1 MTEKKTTKATGPI
14 TFELVPEA
22 ELPATK
28 EVSQIE
34 SMRSEIAAFMAPE
47 LEAEIDKTI
56 EDAKTIVAVTD
67 AAGVAV
73 AKASAT
79 ALQKARTQKVEAP
92 HKKFKAPITAIGS
105 TLDARKRDLSKK
117 LEAEEARV
125 RGLISK
131 FEQAEEEKRQEAL
144 RLHREKVTGRINDAI
159 KAGVQVDADFA
170 DLASDAEWD
179 SALCKAVEE
188 KAKADEV
195 RLMVV
200 RAATQGFVLPVEDIE
215 HMDLLIAAGELADRE
230 AGLMLWLGAAA
241 ENRRKQEAA
250 LRTERRMA
258 QCEELGI
265 EVAASIIRKASD
277 DEWDAVVAAAQ
288 TPAVASTE
296 ALEPVAPAAAVSAPA
311 GLPVD
316 APAPVVTS
324 EPPAP
329 ADTDERLANAP
340 AMEVL
345 RKLSEFGKKHCAQK
359 GELRTDFV
367 EIFQAMR
374 SYVEAL

>member
-1 MTEKKTTKATGPI
+1 MKKESKAI

-47 LEAEIDKTI
+47 LEAEIDKII

-67 AAGVAV
+67 EAGAAI

-92 HKKFKAPITAIGS
+92 HRKFKAPITAIGS
-105 TLDARKRDLSKK
+105 TLDARKRSLSQK
-117 LEAEEARV
+117 LEIEEGHV

-131 FEQAEEEKRQEAL
+131 FEQAEEEKKQEAI
-144 RLHREKVTGRINDAI
+144 RLHREKVTGRINEAI

-170 DLASDAEWD
+170 DLASDEEWA
-179 SALCKAVEE
+179 SALSKAIDE
-188 KAKADEV
+188 KAKADEI

-200 RAATQGFVLPVEDIE
+200 RAATHGFVLPIKDIE

-241 ENRRKQEAA
+241 ENRRKQDAA
-250 LRTERRMA
+250 LRTERRMV

-265 EVAASIIRKASD
+265 EVAASTIRKATDS
-277 DEWDAVVAAAQ
+277 EWDAIVAATQ
-288 TPAVASTE
+288 TPAVAPAE
-296 ALEPVAPAAAVSAPA
+296 ALEPVLHADATPAPA
-311 GLPVD
+311 GLPVASP
-316 APAPVVTS
+316 APAVARVVTS

-329 ADTDERLANAP
+329 ADTDERLAKAP

-345 RKLSEFGKKHCAQK
+345 RKLSEFGKTHCAQK

>member
-1 MTEKKTTKATGPI
+1 MTEKTTKATGPI

-170 DLASDAEWD
+170 DLASDEEWA
-179 SALCKAVEE
+179 SALSKAVEE

-195 RLMVV
+195 ASMIA
-200 RAATQGFVLPVEDIE
+200 RAAAQGFVLPAEDIE

-230 AGLMLWLGAAA
+230 AGLMLWLGAAT
-241 ENRRKQEAA
+241 ENRRKQDAA

-265 EVAASIIRKASD
+265 EVAVSIIRKASD
-277 DEWDAVVAAAQ
+277 DEWDAVVA
-288 TPAVASTE
+288 PAVAATE
-296 ALEPVAPAAAVSAPA
+296 ALELVVPASAILAPASLPVAV
-311 GLPVD
+311 
-316 APAPVVTS
+316 PAPVVARVVTS